1 MSKQKNIINM
11 GEEFQE
17 NKKMIQEVYYNEFK
31 TLGQCYDNW
40 SDAKEHIYNYYRYLL
55 NDNCDKVENYGIRS
69 FNSMIIVLHA
79 IVEKDGKRLYLVITP
94 SHNWY
99 NEI

>member
-1 MSKQKNIINM
+1 MSKQKNIIKL
-11 GEEFQE
+11 GEEFVE
-17 NKKMIQEVYYNEFK
+17 NKKYNMEYWDEFK
-31 TLGQCYDNW
+31 TLRECFGRW
-40 SDAKEHIYNYYRYLL
+40 SDAKENIYNYYRNLL
-55 NDNCDKVENYGIRS
+55 ENNCDRVENYGIRGY
-69 FNSMIIVLHA
+69 NSMIITLHA